1 MAASI
6 PMYPA
11 SYIGADVSSAFPD
24 GFTVRPM
31 EKGDFAKGFLKCLE
45 DLTFMGNVTEDE
57 FNERWDEI
65 YNGGKGPYYYVV
77 LEFEGR
83 IVGTGIVVAER
94 KLCVISLLFTLDF
107 KFNMLTHMAVRSIHN
122 RAVVGHIEEVCI
134 AKQHQGKGLGLLMMR
149 ALNSVA
155 ESAGC
160 TKTILNCSQ
169 EKEKFYEK
177 CGYTESGMEMVHY
190 ITDFRTP
197 PHTP

>member
-1 MAASI
+1 MAASQQ
-6 PMYPA
+6 MYPA
-11 SYIGADVSSAFPD
+11 SYIGADVSSAFPE

-83 IVGTGIVVAER
+83 IVGTGIVVAE
-94 KLCVISLLFTLDF
+94 K
-107 KFNMLTHMAVRSIHN
+107 KFIHN